1 VTGYKHVYSS
11 IDKGLIKRE
20 CQVYNMADDVD
31 SSHAQVSTHTS
42 AISSL
47 QKSLEQWCIN
57 GFTDFDGVMYDLYKS
72 EIITD
77 PMVKVMVF
85 NIMGGYVNNFSRA
98 FQINQNILE
107 SHQIAF
113 ATMIQ
118 DPTVSKF
125 VQNFMSDMVTSNI
138 EKVID

>member
-1 VTGYKHVYSS
+1 
-11 IDKGLIKRE
+11 
-20 CQVYNMADDVD
+20 
-31 SSHAQVSTHTS
+31 
-42 AISSL
+42 
-47 QKSLEQWCIN
+47 
-57 GFTDFDGVMYDLYKS
+57 
-72 EIITD
+72 
-77 PMVKVMVF
+77 
-85 NIMGGYVNNFSRA
+85 MGGYVNNFSRA

>member
-1 VTGYKHVYSS
+1 MSGYKGVYTL

-31 SSHAQVSTHTS
+31 SSHAQVHTHTS

-47 QKSLEQWCIN
+47 QKSLMEWSVN
-57 GFTDFDGVMYDLYKS
+57 GFTDFDAVMYELYKS

-85 NIMGGYVNNFSRA
+85 NIMGGYINNFSRA
-98 FQINQNILE
+98 FQINQDILE
-107 SHQIAF
+107 SHRIAF
-113 ATMIQ
+113 ATMVQ

-125 VQNFMSDMVTSNI
+125 VQSFMSDMVTTNI

>member
-1 VTGYKHVYSS
+1 
-11 IDKGLIKRE
+11 
-20 CQVYNMADDVD
+20 MADVEE
-31 SSHAQVSTHTS
+31 SSSLNQVSPSTS
-42 AISSL
+42 VMSTL
-47 QKSLEQWCIN
+47 QKSLEHWCVN
-57 GFTDFDGVMYDLYKS
+57 GFADFDDVMYDLYKS
-72 EIITD
+72 ELITD
-77 PMVKVMVF
+77 PMVKIMVF
-85 NIMGGYVNNFSRA
+85 NIMGGYINNFSRA
-98 FQINQNILE
+98 FDMNKDVLE